1 MTKRLQVL
9 LDDDE
14 LRAIQRIAKRD
25 RLTTA
30 EWVRQRLREA
40 RERQAKPDVARKLA
54 AIHRAYQHRSPAAPD
69 IDQML
74 EEIERGYLEDGPPT

>member
-14 LRAIQRIAKRD
+14 LRDIQRIAKRA

-30 EWVRQRLREA
+30 EWVRLRLRDA
-40 RERQAKPDVARKLA
+40 REREMKPDVAKKLA
-54 AIHRAYQHRSPAAPD
+54 AIRRAGSYRFPAPG

-74 EEIERGYLEDGPPT
+74 DEIEGGYLEDPSIR